1 MASVLTIT
9 GHSAVLLD
17 LLQGLDIL
25 RCVLGGLYVLLLIF
39 LKKKKA
45 HNKQLLARK
54 LSRSPEAKDE
64 ASAASHNNSWIF

>member
-17 LLQGLDIL
+17 PLRGLDIL

-39 LKKKKA
+39 LKKK
-45 HNKQLLARK
+45 
-54 LSRSPEAKDE
+54 SP
-64 ASAASHNNSWIF
+64 